1 MIVPVELVLPVLPLT
16 AGVFDTQVLKHVML
30 AGPIVKLVLLLLVG
44 FSVVSWAIIFLKVRL
59 FKGIERNQAGFAR
72 AFAEGKS
79 LSVLYEQAEKGEKTP
94 LTEVFRAGY
103 LELNRIQRERGEA
116 TRGETSQA
124 GRTSPF
130 PVENV
135 QRAMYKTTH
144 EQVGGME
151 ALLPF
156 LATTG
161 SATPFIGL
169 FGTVWGIMNAFSG
182 IATTGNAS
190 LATVA
195 PGIAEALVATAAGLG
210 AAIPSVIAYNYF
222 LTRIRTIHT
231 RIDSFTSEFINFLE
245 RKVDKG

>member
-1 MIVPVELVLPVLPLT
+1 MIVPVELVLPVIPLT
-16 AGVFDTQVLKHVML
+16 AGFFDTQVLKHVML
-30 AGPIVKLVLLLLVG
+30 AGPIVKLVLLLLIG
-44 FSVVSWAIIFLKVRL
+44 FSVVSWAIIFLKFRL

-79 LSVLYEQAEKGEKTP
+79 LSALYEQAEKGGKSP

-103 LELNRIQRERGEA
+103 LELTRIQRERGEA
-116 TRGETSQA
+116 AQG
-124 GRTSPF
+124 GRTAPF

-135 QRAMYKTTH
+135 YRAMRKTTL
-144 EQVGGME
+144 EQVEGME
-151 ALLPF
+151 DLLPF

-182 IATTGNAS
+182 IATTGNAT

-195 PGIAEALVATAAGLG
+195 PGIAEALVATAAGLA

-231 RIDSFTSEFINFLE
+231 RIDSFTAEFINFLE